1 MATSRLALPL
11 MIIYSIVIWAAYIA
25 ADITLWPCLVIYVI
39 STYLMVE
46 LNNRNT
52 LMRQYSRMVSC
63 SYMAMMLM
71 CPWIMLS
78 ISTMAAQCCI
88 IMVFTLLFMT
98 YQDRSAL
105 GRKYWAYLFLGI
117 ACTIWSPLIYF
128 LPLFWI
134 GEASYLMSF
143 SMRSWFASIFGV
155 LTPLWVLA
163 PIQMYTGDYNWLW
176 AMADNFVP
184 SEKTLSSFHDVS
196 SFLPHELPLPAESI
210 CIIVFVIILML
221 TGLIHYFR
229 QSYTDKIQV
238 RMLYQFFSLIAI
250 ASTVVLVLMA
260 ILPCETQPAVDIL
273 YATMLVCTAPLLA
286 HYVTFSS
293 SRLTNISVII
303 IMLIVFGVSAYQ
315 AATDILQSFQISIN
329 L

>member
-11 MIIYSIVIWAAYIA
+11 MITYSIVIWAAYIA
-25 ADITLWPCLVIYVI
+25 ADITLWPCLLIFAI

-71 CPWIMLS
+71 CPWIMHS
-78 ISTMAAQCCI
+78 ISTMIAQCCF

-98 YQDRSAL
+98 YQDRASL
-105 GRKYWAYLFLGI
+105 GRKYWAYLFLGV
-117 ACTIWSPLIYF
+117 ASTIWSPLIYF

-163 PIQMYTGDYNWLW
+163 PVQMYTGDYSSLL
-176 AMADNFVP
+176 AMAENFVP
-184 SEKTLSSFHDVS
+184 SETFLSSFHDAS
-196 SFLPHELPLPAESI
+196 LFLPHELPLPVESI
-210 CIIVFVIILML
+210 CIIAFVIVLML
-221 TGLIHYFR
+221 AGLIHYFR

-250 ASTVVLVLMA
+250 ASAIVLVLMA
-260 ILPCETQPAVDIL
+260 ILPCETQPAVDML
-273 YATMLVCTAPLLA
+273 YSALLVCTAPLLA
-286 HYVTFSS
+286 HYVAFSS
-293 SRLTNISVII
+293 TRLTNISVII
-303 IMLIVFGVSAYQ
+303 IMLIVFGVSAYH
-315 AATDILQSFQISIN
+315 AAIDMLQSLHISIN
-329 L
+329 P